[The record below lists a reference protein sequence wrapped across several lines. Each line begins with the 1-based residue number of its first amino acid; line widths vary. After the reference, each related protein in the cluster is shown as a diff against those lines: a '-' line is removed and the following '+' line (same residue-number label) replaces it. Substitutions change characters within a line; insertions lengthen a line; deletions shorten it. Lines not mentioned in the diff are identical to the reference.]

1 MRLSN
6 ETKRRHFFVTFCGFC
21 GSKTG
26 QVTDNVRG
34 KIMSSDAYRKWANRF
49 RCEAVIDGAALLRR
63 HLQRI
68 GLPDEPEK
76 LVEGTILCV
85 NVAGAYSRND
95 CRAMKEFLSQQSYC
109 PTLDPNTHYSFTFN
123 LREQTYARII
133 TPLKDKT
140 LDLAD
145 LYGHPWKKFQMCGYS
160 EIRIAR
166 VDDRSLS
173 EAEYDQI
180 EKTIT
185 DDIFFDFTEDEVYIA
200 FDRTAVPGILVAYF
214 LDVETDMEEN

>member
-1 MRLSN
+1 M
-6 ETKRRHFFVTFCGFC
+6 K
-21 GSKTG
+21 KT
-26 QVTDNVRG
+26 
-34 KIMSSDAYRKWANRF
+34 MSSDAFRKWANRF
-49 RCEAVIDGAALLRR
+49 RCEAVIDGAALLRN

-76 LVEGTILCV
+76 LVEGTLLFV
-85 NVAGAYSRND
+85 NVAGAYSENEGRTI
-95 CRAMKEFLSQQSYC
+95 KEFLSQQSYR
-109 PTLDPNTHYSFTFN
+109 PTLDPNAYYSFTFN
-123 LREQTYARII
+123 LRQHTFARII

-145 LYGHPWKKFQMCGYS
+145 LYGHPWKEFKMCGYS

-166 VDDRSLS
+166 LDDTPLS

-185 DDIFFDFTEDEVYIA
+185 DDIFFDFTDDEVLIA
-200 FDRTAVPGILVAYF
+200 FDREAVPGILVAYF

>member
-1 MRLSN
+1 
-6 ETKRRHFFVTFCGFC
+6 
-21 GSKTG
+21 
-26 QVTDNVRG
+26 
-34 KIMSSDAYRKWANRF
+34 MSSDAFRKWANRF
-49 RCEAVIDGAALLRR
+49 RCEAVIDSASLLRK

-85 NVAGAYSRND
+85 NVAGAYSRNKG
-95 CRAMKEFLSQQSYC
+95 RNMKEFLSQQSYR
-109 PTLDPNTHYSFTFN
+109 PTLDPNSGYSFTFN
-123 LREQTYARII
+123 LRGQTFARII
-133 TPLKDKT
+133 SPLNAKT

-145 LYGHPWKKFQMCGYS
+145 LYGHPWREFKMCGYS

-166 VDDRSLS
+166 LDDADLS

-180 EKTIT
+180 EKTII

-200 FDRTAVPGILVAYF
+200 FDREAVHGILVAYF
-214 LDVETDMEEN
+214 MDVETDVEQ

>member
-1 MRLSN
+1 
-6 ETKRRHFFVTFCGFC
+6 
-21 GSKTG
+21 
-26 QVTDNVRG
+26 
-34 KIMSSDAYRKWANRF
+34 MSSDAFRKWANRF
-49 RCEAVIDGAALLRR
+49 RCEAVIDSAALLRQ

-85 NVAGAYSRND
+85 KVAGAYSENEGRTI
-95 CRAMKEFLSQQSYC
+95 KEFLSQQSYR
-109 PTLDPNTHYSFTFN
+109 PTLDPDSCYSFTFN
-123 LREQTYARII
+123 LRGQTYARII

-145 LYGHPWKKFQMCGYS
+145 LYGHPWNQFKMCGYS

-166 VDDRSLS
+166 LDDTPLS
-173 EAEYDQI
+173 EAEYGNI

-185 DDIFFDFTEDEVYIA
+185 DDIFFDFTDDEAYIA
-200 FDRTAVPGILVAYF
+200 FDREAVRGILVAYF
-214 LDVETDMEEN
+214 LDVVPAD

>member
-1 MRLSN
+1 
-6 ETKRRHFFVTFCGFC
+6 
-21 GSKTG
+21 
-26 QVTDNVRG
+26 
-34 KIMSSDAYRKWANRF
+34 MSSDAFRKWANRF
-49 RCEAVIDGAALLRR
+49 RCEAVIDSAALLRN

-85 NVAGAYSRND
+85 NVAGAYSDNEGRNI
-95 CRAMKEFLSQQSYC
+95 KEFLSQQSYR
-109 PTLDPNTHYSFTFN
+109 PTLDPDSYYSFTFN
-123 LREQTYARII
+123 LRQHTFARVIS
-133 TPLKDKT
+133 PLKDKT

-145 LYGHPWKKFQMCGYS
+145 LYGHPWKEFKMCGYS

-166 VDDRSLS
+166 LDDADLS

-180 EKTIT
+180 EKTII

-200 FDRTAVPGILVAYF
+200 FDREAVHGILVAYF
-214 LDVETDMEEN
+214 MDVETDVEQ

>member
-1 MRLSN
+1 
-6 ETKRRHFFVTFCGFC
+6 
-21 GSKTG
+21 
-26 QVTDNVRG
+26 
-34 KIMSSDAYRKWANRF
+34 
-49 RCEAVIDGAALLRR
+49 VIDSASLLRK

-85 NVAGAYSRND
+85 NVGGAYSENEGQTI
-95 CRAMKEFLSQQSYC
+95 KEFLSQQSYR
-109 PTLDPNTHYSFTFN
+109 PTLDPNSYYSFTLN
-123 LREQTYARII
+123 LRGHTFARII

-145 LYGHPWKKFQMCGYS
+145 LYGHPWNQFKMCGYS

-166 VDDRSLS
+166 LDDTPLS

-185 DDIFFDFTEDEVYIA
+185 DDIFFDFTDDEVIIA
-200 FDRTAVPGILVAYF
+200 FDRQAVKGILVAYF
-214 LDVETDMEEN
+214 LDMETDVEVN

>member
-1 MRLSN
+1 
-6 ETKRRHFFVTFCGFC
+6 
-21 GSKTG
+21 
-26 QVTDNVRG
+26 
-34 KIMSSDAYRKWANRF
+34 
-49 RCEAVIDGAALLRR
+49 VIDSAALLRN

-85 NVAGAYSRND
+85 NVAGAYSDNEGRNI
-95 CRAMKEFLSQQSYC
+95 KEFLSQQSYR
-109 PTLDPNTHYSFTFN
+109 PTLDPDSYYSFTFN
-123 LREQTYARII
+123 LRQHTFARVIS
-133 TPLKDKT
+133 PLKDKT

-145 LYGHPWKKFQMCGYS
+145 LYGHPWKEFKMCGYS

-166 VDDRSLS
+166 LDDADLS

-180 EKTIT
+180 EKTII

-200 FDRTAVPGILVAYF
+200 FDREAVHGILVAYF
-214 LDVETDMEEN
+214 MDVETDVEQ

>member
-1 MRLSN
+1 
-6 ETKRRHFFVTFCGFC
+6 
-21 GSKTG
+21 
-26 QVTDNVRG
+26 
-34 KIMSSDAYRKWANRF
+34 MSSDAFRKWANRF
-49 RCEAVIDGAALLRR
+49 RCEAVIDSASLLRK

-85 NVAGAYSRND
+85 NVAGAYSSNEGRTI
-95 CRAMKEFLSQQSYC
+95 KEFLSQQSYR
-109 PTLDPNTHYSFTFN
+109 PTLDPNSYYSFTFN
-123 LREQTYARII
+123 LRGHTFARVIS
-133 TPLKDKT
+133 PLKDKT

-145 LYGHPWKKFQMCGYS
+145 LYGHPWKKFKMCGYS

-166 VDDRSLS
+166 LDDTPLS

-200 FDRTAVPGILVAYF
+200 FDREAVRGILVAYL
-214 LDVETDMEEN
+214 LDVETDVEEN

>member
-1 MRLSN
+1 
-6 ETKRRHFFVTFCGFC
+6 
-21 GSKTG
+21 
-26 QVTDNVRG
+26 
-34 KIMSSDAYRKWANRF
+34 MSSDAFRKWSIRF
-49 RCEAVIDGAALLRR
+49 RCEAVMESASLLRK

-85 NVAGAYSRND
+85 NVAGAYSAIEGRSI
-95 CRAMKEFLSQQSYC
+95 KEFLSQQSYR
-109 PTLDPNTHYSFTFN
+109 PTLDPDSYYSFTFN
-123 LREQTYARII
+123 LRGHTFARII
-133 TPLKDKT
+133 SPLKDKT

-145 LYGHPWKKFQMCGYS
+145 LYGHPWNQFKMCGYS

-166 VDDRSLS
+166 LDDADLS

-185 DDIFFDFTEDEVYIA
+185 NDIFFDYTDDGVWIA
-200 FDRTAVPGILVAYF
+200 FDRSAVPGILVAY
-214 LDVETDMEEN
+214 LLDMETDVEAD